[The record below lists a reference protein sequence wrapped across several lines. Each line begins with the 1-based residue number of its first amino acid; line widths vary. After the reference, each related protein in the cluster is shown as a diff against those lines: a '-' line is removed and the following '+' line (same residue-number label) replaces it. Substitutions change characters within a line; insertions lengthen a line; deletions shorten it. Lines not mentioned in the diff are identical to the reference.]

1 MSTPSIAPARLRQ
14 IAIDAC
20 AAAAETIRASTVHAP
35 IATKSTVTDIV
46 TATDLAAE
54 AVVRDRIGRDAA
66 GSRILS
72 EESGHEIAGE
82 GPHHDIEWVV
92 DPLDGT
98 ANFAYRIP
106 ISSVSV
112 AAVVD
117 GRPAAG
123 AVIDVARNE
132 IFSAH
137 SGGGAHRD
145 DDPLSVSGCDDPAL
159 ALVATGFSYD
169 PARRMVHGRTIAD
182 LLGRVRD
189 IRVFGSAALQLCW
202 VAMGRLDAY
211 VERDIKP
218 WDHCAGG
225 LIAAEAGALVELP
238 CAENDAMVLAANAVL
253 SRAIR
258 PLVI

>member
-1 MSTPSIAPARLRQ
+1 MSTPTIPPARLRE

-20 AAAAETIRASTVHAP
+20 AAAAETIRASTAHAP

-46 TATDLAAE
+46 TGTDLAAE
-54 AVVRDRIGRDAA
+54 AVVRDRIARAA
-66 GSRILS
+66 PGSRVLG

-82 GPHHDIEWVV
+82 GPHDDIEWVV

-98 ANFAYRIP
+98 TNFAYRIP
-106 ISSVSV
+106 ISSVSI
-112 AAVVD
+112 AAVID
-117 GRPAAG
+117 GRPVAG

-132 IFSAH
+132 VFSAH
-137 SGGGAHRD
+137 AGGGAHCD
-145 DDPLSVSGCDDPAL
+145 QEQLSVATCDDPAM
-159 ALVATGFSYD
+159 ALVATGFAYD
-169 PARRMVHGRTIAD
+169 SARRAVHGRTIAD

-225 LIAAEAGALVELP
+225 LIATEAGAIVELP
-238 CAENDAMVLAANAVL
+238 CVENDGMVLAANASL

-258 PLVI
+258 PLVT